1 MHIDIIDPFHS
12 GESALHQVDARVKL
26 ILAIAFILAVAL
38 VPVGAWPGYVLLLA
52 LILAVAVV
60 SDLGATFAVK
70 RAFIV
75 IPFVISALPLIFTT
89 EGSPILSFSLLGW
102 DLAITS
108 AGVARFASI
117 VLKSWISV
125 QAGILLAATTPFPQ
139 LLTAMRAIRIPRLL
153 VGIFGLM
160 WRYMFV
166 LADEAMRLMR
176 ARDAR
181 SGSETGRGGGSLAWR
196 AKVTGSMAGSLFLR
210 GYERSERIYA
220 AMLSRGY
227 DGETRSLP
235 LHPLNARGWTTL
247 LAGLGLLLAIMAM
260 NQLFL

>member
-1 MHIDIIDPFHS
+1 MHLDIIDPFHT
-12 GESALHQVDARVKL
+12 GQSALHQVDARVKL
-26 ILAIAFILAVAL
+26 ILAVAFILAVTL
-38 VPVGAWPGYVLLLA
+38 VPVGVWPGYILLFA
-52 LILAVAVV
+52 LIVAVAIL
-60 SDLGATFAVK
+60 SDLGATFAAR

-75 IPFVISALPLIFTT
+75 LPFVISAFPLLFTT
-89 EGSPILSFSLLGW
+89 EGTAILHFSILGW
-102 DLAITS
+102 DLSVTG
-108 AGVARFASI
+108 AGVARFISI

-139 LLTAMRAIRIPRLL
+139 LLMAMRAVRIPRLL

-160 WRYMFV
+160 WRYLFV

-181 SGSETGRGGGSLAWR
+181 SGSETGKGGGRLSWR

-220 AMLSRGY
+220 AMLARGY
-227 DGETRSLP
+227 DGEIRSLP
-235 LHPLNARGWTTL
+235 LPPMGVGSWITL
-247 LAGLGLLLAIMAM
+247 LVGLALLLAISML
-260 NQLFL
+260 NRLFL